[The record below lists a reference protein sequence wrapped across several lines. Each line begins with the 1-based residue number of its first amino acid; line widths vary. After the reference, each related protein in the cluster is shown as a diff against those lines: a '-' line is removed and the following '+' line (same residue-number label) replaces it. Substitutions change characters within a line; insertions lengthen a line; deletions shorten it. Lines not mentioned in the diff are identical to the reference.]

1 MAYPY
6 FTPNYQPYHFQQPQY
21 QQPQMMTPPT
31 IHAEIVQVDGENAV
45 DAFPLAGGASQMMM
59 ARDDSFIAIK
69 SMAANGQASTVY
81 FDRRPA
87 EPEKPPLDLSVYVR
101 KDELPGLLAAMKG
114 DKNEP
119 VSRLASETE

>member
-69 SMAANGQASTVY
+69 SMTANGQASIVY

>member
-31 IHAEIVQVDGENAV
+31 IHAEIVQVDGKAAV
-45 DAFPLAGGASQMMM
+45 DAYPLAGGASQMMM
-59 ARDDSFIAIK
+59 ARDESFIAIK
-69 SMAANGQASTVY
+69 SMLPSGQANVVY

-101 KDELPGLLAAMKG
+101 KDELPELLAQMKG
-114 DKNEP
+114 ADNGP
-119 VSRLASETE
+119 VSRPTDNAE